1 MPITIELK
9 PTLEVRTA
17 LSQGIIDF
25 NRNTIADLEPND
37 AEIRFHVIATNEQ
50 DELIGGLRA
59 SCYWNTLHIELL
71 WLSDPAR
78 GRGTGAKILAAAE
91 DFARA
96 KGCEKAFVETTSW
109 QAKPFYEKNS
119 YDLLAT
125 LEGRP
130 RGHSSH
136 YLTKDL
142 TRA

>member
-78 GRGTGAKILAAAE
+78 GRGTGAKALAAAE
-91 DFARA
+91 YFARA
-96 KGCEKAFVETTSW
+96 KGYEKAFVETTSW